1 MLSKTSILAAAALA
15 ALLAAGP
22 AAAQRSNWYIGG
34 GVGQAQADF
43 VASDFSPWLET
54 GTYTHDDNGFAA
66 QFFGGYRFAPH
77 VAVEFGFSYLG
88 QYQQRFAATSGVAIY
103 NYDASALTVA
113 IAGNLP
119 IAGGLSLTG
128 RAGVGFTAANLQ
140 LTVDNGTARIPYC
153 GGSYWY
159 SGCTS
164 TSANF
169 YWGLGAQL
177 DVSPTWGLRFDY
189 DNFGQIGS
197 EFESG
202 RADIDRWS
210 VNVLYNF

>member
-15 ALLAAGP
+15 AALAAGP
-22 AAAQRSNWYIGG
+22 AAAQHSNWYMGG
-34 GVGQAQADF
+34 GVGQAKGDF
-43 VASDFSPWLET
+43 VTSDFSPWLES
-54 GTYTHDDNGFAA
+54 GTYTHDDNAFAA

-119 IAGGLSLTG
+119 IAGGFSLAG
-128 RAGVGFTAANLQ
+128 RAGMAFTAANLQ

-153 GGSYWY
+153 GSGYWY
-159 SGCTS
+159 NGCTS

-169 YWGLGAQL
+169 YWGLGAQF
-177 DVSPTWGLRFDY
+177 DVSPSWGLRLDY
-189 DNFGQIGS
+189 DNFGQVGS
-197 EFESG
+197 QYESG